1 MMTFFNRLLLIFS
14 GVLVALLIA
23 EVGLRRLGP
32 MVDPAAKNEWLG
44 CVGWAGQP
52 HQVVSYTTDQ
62 FSTTERINSAGLP
75 DVEHSY
81 RKPNGVY
88 RILIIGDSFVE
99 AYQVSLEQSFPRLL
113 EKMLNER
120 RSPEAPRFEVIKA
133 GYRSWGT
140 DQEWLYFQCEGFKY
154 QPDLVLLGFT
164 VNDVVDN
171 YTPLK
176 AKMVGWPENSPPKP
190 FFTLENGEL
199 KRQNFPFP
207 PPPAEVQPQTWPE
220 YLYKYSVAY
229 RVAAKGWESLLLKL
243 AELNQPPNPLDSPAQ
258 TTESRF
264 PRHTMHFSMPVYLES
279 APPEYEAAWQLTL
292 ALLKAMQAEAS
303 QRRLAF
309 AVFSN
314 SQIWS
319 THPSVEQALVRSDP
333 LYANTRFDWDRPDQR
348 VGQFLG
354 ELGVPFLPL
363 DPGFRAYAAG
373 RKDRLLF
380 FNEGHWNEAGHQ
392 VAAQL
397 LYDWLIEQ
405 KLVPP

>member
-1 MMTFFNRLLLIFS
+1 MIFFKRLLLIFL
-14 GVLVALLIA
+14 GVMMALA
-23 EVGLRRLGP
+23 AVEFGLRQLGP
-32 MVDPAAKNEWLG
+32 LVDPAAKNEWLG

-52 HQVVSYTTDQ
+52 HQVVTYTTDQ
-62 FSTTERINSAGLP
+62 FTTTEVINSAGLP
-75 DVEHSY
+75 DIEHSY
-81 RKPNGVY
+81 GKPNGVY
-88 RILIIGDSFVE
+88 RILILGDSFVE
-99 AYQVSLEQSFPRLL
+99 AYQVSLEKSFPRLL
-113 EKMLNER
+113 EKMLNKR
-120 RSPEAPRFEVIKA
+120 RGPEIHRFEVIKA

-190 FFTLENGEL
+190 FFTLESGAL

-207 PPPAEVQPQTWPE
+207 PPPAEVQPQTWLE
-220 YLYKYSVAY
+220 YLYKYAVAY
-229 RVAAKGWESLLLKL
+229 RVAAKGWESLWLKL
-243 AELNQPPNPLDSPAQ
+243 AELNQPSNSLDPATE

-264 PRHTMHFSMPVYLES
+264 PRHTMHFSLPVYLES
-279 APPEYEAAWQLTL
+279 APPEYESAWQLTL
-292 ALLKAMQAEAS
+292 ALLKAVHDEVTQ
-303 QRRLAF
+303 QHTTF

-319 THPSVEQALVRSDP
+319 THPSVQQSLIFSDP
-333 LYANTRFDWDRPDQR
+333 LYANTQFDWDRPDKR
-348 VGQFLG
+348 VGQFLSG
-354 ELGVPFLPL
+354 MAVPFLPL
-363 DPGFRAYAAG
+363 DPGFRAYAAQHN
-373 RKDRLLF
+373 DQLLF

-405 KLVPP
+405 DLVPH

>member
-1 MMTFFNRLLLIFS
+1 MAIFKRLLLIWV
-14 GVLVALLIA
+14 GVVVALLVV
-23 EVGLRRLGP
+23 EYGLRQLGP
-32 MVDPAAKNEWLG
+32 VVDPAAKNEWLG

-52 HQVVSYTTDQ
+52 HQVVTQATDQ
-62 FSTTERINSAGLP
+62 FVTTEVINSAGLP

-81 RKPNGVY
+81 HKPGGVY

-99 AYQVSLEQSFPRLL
+99 AYQVNLEQSFSRLL

-120 RSPEAPRFEVIKA
+120 RSPESPRFEVIKA

-140 DQEWLYFQCEGFKY
+140 DQEWLYFQCEGYKY

-171 YTPLK
+171 YTPIK
-176 AKMVGWPENSPPKP
+176 AEMVGWPKNAPPKP

-199 KRQNFPFP
+199 TRQNFPFP
-207 PPPAEVQPQTWPE
+207 PPPAEIQPETVPD
-220 YLYKYSVAY
+220 YLYKYSLAY
-229 RVAAKGWESLLLKL
+229 RVAAKGWESFRLKL
-243 AELNQPPNPLDSPAQ
+243 AEFNQPANPLSQ
-258 TTESRF
+258 SVELTESRF

-279 APPEYEAAWQLTL
+279 APSEYEAAWELTL
-292 ALLKAMQAEAS
+292 ALLKAMHTDVTQQHS
-303 QRRLAF
+303 AF

-319 THPSVEQALVRSDP
+319 THPSVAQALVFSDP
-333 LYANTRFDWDRPDQR
+333 LYANTQFDWDQPDKR
-348 VGQFLG
+348 VGQFLR
-354 ELGVPFLPL
+354 ERTVQFLPL
-363 DPGFRAYAAG
+363 DPGFRAYAAQNN
-373 RKDRLLF
+373 DQLLF
-380 FNEGHWNEAGHQ
+380 FNEGHWNESGHQ

-405 KLVPP
+405 KLVPN

>member
-1 MMTFFNRLLLIFS
+1 MAIFKRLLLIFL
-14 GVLVALLIA
+14 GVMIALLVV
-23 EVGLRRLGP
+23 EFGLRQLGP
-32 MVDPAAKNEWLG
+32 VVDPAAKNEWLG

-52 HQVVSYTTDQ
+52 HQVVTYATDQ
-62 FSTTERINSAGLP
+62 FTTTEVINSAGLP

-81 RKPNGVY
+81 HKPTGVY

-99 AYQVSLEQSFPRLL
+99 AYQVNLEQSFARLL

-120 RSPEAPRFEVIKA
+120 RGPATPRIEVIKA

-140 DQEWLYFQCEGFKY
+140 DQEWLYFQCEGYKY
-154 QPDLVLLGFT
+154 KPDLVLLGFT

-176 AKMVGWPENSPPKP
+176 AKMVGWSENSPPKP
-190 FFTLENGEL
+190 FFSLENGQL

-207 PPPAEVQPQTWPE
+207 PPPAEVQPQAWPE

-229 RVAAKGWESLLLKL
+229 RVAAKGWESFQLKL
-243 AELNQPPNPLDSPAQ
+243 AELDQPSNRLDNPTQ

-264 PRHTMHFSMPVYLES
+264 PRHTMHFSMPVYLEA
-279 APPEYEAAWQLTL
+279 APPEYEAAWELTL
-292 ALLKAMQAEAS
+292 ALLKAMHAEVT
-303 QRRLAF
+303 QQHTAF

-319 THPSVEQALVRSDP
+319 THPSVQQALIFSDP
-333 LYANTRFDWDRPDQR
+333 LYANTQFDWDRPDKR

-354 ELGVPFLPL
+354 EMTVPFLPL
-363 DPGFRAYAAG
+363 DPGFRAYAAQ
-373 RKDRLLF
+373 RHDQLLF

-405 KLVPP
+405 KLVPH